1 VSEILL
7 IGHQASL
14 TRETIFEKSRTNLN
28 EWFRMII
35 LTVHTWRP
43 PSTRKIKEELGIK
56 SYDRALRMRK
66 KIEGVLSGDTAYE
79 QLVGI
84 VEPLM
89 LELKKIFLKVLQER
103 EESEIINKTVDRL
116 ARQFEQMNFIMRK
129 RKSGK
134 GIFKGRKKV

>member
-1 VSEILL
+1 
-7 IGHQASL
+7 
-14 TRETIFEKSRTNLN
+14 
-28 EWFRMII
+28 
-35 LTVHTWRP
+35 
-43 PSTRKIKEELGIK
+43 
-56 SYDRALRMRK
+56 MRK